1 MQHACLRAVLNRGA
15 QQLYTI
21 RAINLKAL
29 RAFMRYLARMFKSGN
44 WRQELRAL
52 LKLAGPLIVNNL
64 AIAGIHFADAVM
76 AGRLGAETL
85 AAVAI
90 GGSIWFFGFT
100 VCLGILMAI
109 SPIAARHY
117 GAGNPELI
125 GRYTRQGIYFALIIA
140 VIIIFAF
147 HQWVGSALSAIGI
160 DASFRDMTKGY
171 VLAIVWGAPGIFTF
185 LALRFTTEGIGIT
198 KPIMY
203 ASVSSLI
210 INVFLNWV
218 LMFGNLGAPAL
229 GAVGC
234 GIASAITMWT
244 IMIGLGIYMMTSK
257 QYAPLQIFV
266 RVGKLRPDV
275 VKEILTLGV
284 PIAVTIT
291 AEAGL
296 FNAVSVL
303 MGTRGAAI
311 AAAHQVAI
319 NFAMT
324 SFMIP
329 LALSAAITVRVGHA
343 LGAGDPQAAR
353 FSGAIGLVTCAMF
366 MTVSAIFMLFFR
378 DTVVMIY
385 TNDPAVSSIA
395 ISLLLAAAIFQI
407 GDGVQIGAAGV
418 LRGYKDTR
426 FPMVINVFA
435 YWVLAF
441 PLAYMAAITY
451 KAPPVYTWGAF
462 NVGLWIAAVLL
473 TWRFVRLSRAHLKPI

>member
-1 MQHACLRAVLNRGA
+1 
-15 QQLYTI
+15 
-21 RAINLKAL
+21 
-29 RAFMRYLARMFKSGN
+29 MRYRARMFRSGN

-52 LKLAGPLIVNNL
+52 LTLAGPLIVNNL

-100 VCLGILMAI
+100 ICMGILMAI

-117 GAGNPELI
+117 GAGNRELI
-125 GRYTRQGIYFALIIA
+125 GRYTRQGIYFGLIIS
-140 VIIIFAF
+140 IFIVAGLYLL
-147 HQWVGSALSAIGI
+147 VGGFLSAIGI
-160 DASFRDMTKGY
+160 EPGFRHLTEGY
-171 VLAIVWGAPGIFTF
+171 VQAIVWGAPGIFIF
-185 LALRFTTEGIGIT
+185 LALRFTTEGIGET

-203 ASVSSLI
+203 ASIASLF

-234 GIASAITMWT
+234 GIASAITMWS
-244 IMIGLGIYMMTSK
+244 IMIGLGIYMYRAK
-257 QYAPLQIFV
+257 KYAPLKIFA
-266 RVGKLRPDV
+266 RVGKFRPDSI
-275 VKEILTLGV
+275 KEILVLGV

-324 SFMIP
+324 TFMIP

-343 LGAGDPQAAR
+343 LGAGNPTAAR
-353 FSGAIGLVTCAMF
+353 FSGAIGLITCALF
-366 MTVSAIFMLFFR
+366 MTCSAAFMLMFR
-378 DTVVMIY
+378 DTVVLIY
-385 TNDPAVSSIA
+385 TNDPAVTSIA

-426 FPMVINVFA
+426 FPMVINIFA

-441 PLAYMAAITY
+441 PLAYMAAVTY

-462 NVGLWIAAVLL
+462 IVGLWVAAILL
-473 TWRFVRLSRAHLKPI
+473 TWRFVRLSKAELSLH